1 MAVVMRHVVF
11 DCTNQI
17 RHAPKGSSTDPLAR
31 DLREPPLDQV
41 KPRGTR
47 RNEVAVIPGMGGEP
61 GVDLRMAVCPVV
73 VENQMPGAA
82 SGQRP
87 VEFVQEGQDL
97 DVAFPW
103 RTPGEDGPIEDV
115 EGREQIGRSHTN
127 TAHANL
133 MQALPNCVKVGFTGT
148 PTIMRAKGQTAR
160 IFGDFIDRYT
170 IRESEADGA
179 TVPILY
185 ESRTTGA
192 AVEGGGKL
200 DEVFEDMLVDRT
212 PEELEVIKK
221 KYATKGHVMEATA
234 LIAAKA
240 RNMLRHYVEN
250 ILPNGFK
257 AQVVAVSRHRARAGG
272 RRAHA
277 DRRSGRCIG
286 RLSSA
291 GTAEPQALGALQEL
305 PVSGEELDHAQTD
318 YRQGGAPPR

>member
-1 MAVVMRHVVF
+1 
-11 DCTNQI
+11 
-17 RHAPKGSSTDPLAR
+17 
-31 DLREPPLDQV
+31 
-41 KPRGTR
+41 
-47 RNEVAVIPGMGGEP
+47 
-61 GVDLRMAVCPVV
+61 
-73 VENQMPGAA
+73 MPGAA

-148 PTIMRAKGQTAR
+148 PIIMRDKGQTAK

-185 ESRTTGA
+185 EGRTTGA
-192 AVEGGGKL
+192 AVKGGGQL
-200 DEVFEDMLVDRT
+200 DEVFEDMLADRT
-212 PEELEVIKK
+212 PEELEVIKQ
-221 KYATKGHVMEATA
+221 KYATRGHVMEATA

-257 AQVVAVSRHRARAGG
+257 AQVVAVSRRATIRYRDAFCVAQEELVADLEALHPNLLGLADEAIDKLDSSKAFLLRAHRFLPTIKALEFAPVISGTHNDAVDPAGEWTTRSKVDARIARFKMPLFAAQASLGVLASSPLARAGT
-272 RRAHA
+272 
-277 DRRSGRCIG
+277 RSSC
-286 RLSSA
+286 SA
-291 GTAEPQALGALQEL
+291 
-305 PVSGEELDHAQTD
+305 
-318 YRQGGAPPR
+318 R